1 MKPLLYLA
9 PIALAGLVACSPSGD
24 TDETSADATV
34 EPTPVGTIEPDPNGP
49 AANPGAPD
57 AMGDTAPVSN
67 DRTFPVAL
75 RGKWRL
81 TDGPAPT
88 AAQCEGATGDN
99 IGKVL
104 EIDETRFSVFE
115 NGGKFT
121 EVKQRGAGMVRAIFD
136 TTYADTPT
144 SADLTFAVD
153 PESRTLT
160 VTDNEGRDE
169 ARVYKRCPG

>member
-1 MKPLLYLA
+1 MKRLLYLA
-9 PIALAGLVACSPSGD
+9 PIALAGLVACSPSGN

-49 AANPGAPD
+49 AANPAAPD

-115 NGGKFT
+115 NRGKAT

>member
-1 MKPLLYLA
+1 
-9 PIALAGLVACSPSGD
+9 
-24 TDETSADATV
+24 
-34 EPTPVGTIEPDPNGP
+34 
-49 AANPGAPD
+49 
-57 AMGDTAPVSN
+57 MGDTAPVSN

-121 EVKQRGAGMVRAIFD
+121 EVKQRSAGMVRAIFD
-136 TTYADTPT
+136 TTYADAPT

-169 ARVYKRCPG
+169 ARVYRRCPG